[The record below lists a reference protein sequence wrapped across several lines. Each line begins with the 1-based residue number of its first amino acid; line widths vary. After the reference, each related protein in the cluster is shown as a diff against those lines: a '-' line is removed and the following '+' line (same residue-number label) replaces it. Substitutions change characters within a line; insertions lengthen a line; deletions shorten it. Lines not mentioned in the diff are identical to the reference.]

1 MAGSGSI
8 EHITTEAV
16 AEALLV
22 IFSRLGFSDEILSDR
37 ESQFTSQSME
47 EVTKLLDNTQVFTS
61 VYHPMSKGICE
72 KSNGSLKQILG
83 GITADHPGD
92 WDK

>member
-16 AEALLV
+16 AEVLSV

-47 EVTKLLDNTQVFTS
+47 EVNKLLDNKCSHRST
-61 VYHPMSKGICE
+61 IR
-72 KSNGSLKQILG
+72 
-83 GITADHPGD
+83 
-92 WDK
+92 